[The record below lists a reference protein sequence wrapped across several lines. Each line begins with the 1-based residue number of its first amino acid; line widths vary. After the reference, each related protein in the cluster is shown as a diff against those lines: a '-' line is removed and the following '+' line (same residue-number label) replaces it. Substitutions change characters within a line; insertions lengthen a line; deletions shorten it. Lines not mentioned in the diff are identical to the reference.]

1 MKIEV
6 SLGEVVDK
14 ITILE
19 IKLERVEDPRK
30 LEHIRLE
37 YDLLQKS
44 LENAGTVIDS
54 DDFSRLKAV
63 NARLWEIE
71 DRIRMKER
79 DGEFDGEFIELARS
93 VYAENDKRFAIKSH
107 ISRVA
112 GSEILEEKE
121 YVDYGKQDL
130 G

>member
-6 SLGEVVDK
+6 SLGEVADK
-14 ITILE
+14 MAILE
-19 IKLERVEDPRK
+19 IKLERIEAPLK

-44 LENAGTVIDS
+44 LEDAGITIDS
-54 DDFSRLKAV
+54 DDFSGLKAV
-63 NARLWEIE
+63 NTRLWETE
-71 DRIRMKER
+71 DRIRAKER
-79 DGEFDGEFIELARS
+79 DGEFDEEFIELARS
-93 VYAENDKRFAIKSH
+93 VYTENDKRFAIKSR
-107 ISRVA
+107 ISRMA

-121 YVDYGKQDL
+121 YVDYGEQDR